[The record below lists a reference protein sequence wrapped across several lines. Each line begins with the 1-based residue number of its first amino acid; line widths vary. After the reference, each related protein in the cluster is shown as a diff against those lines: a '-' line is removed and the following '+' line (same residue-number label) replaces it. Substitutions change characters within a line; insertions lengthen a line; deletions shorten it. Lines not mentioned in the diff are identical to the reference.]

1 MAKQPNF
8 VQRPTSPTI
17 YAPMKLPP
25 MVTVPKAQDP
35 HSYNRPGS
43 APLIPA
49 NGPSRPLGPMTNT
62 PNQVR

>member
-8 VQRPTSPTI
+8 RQAPTGPTI
-17 YAPMKLPP
+17 YPSIKLPP
-25 MVTVPKAQDP
+25 MVSVPHLPTIAP
-35 HSYNRPGS
+35 SRPGS
-43 APLIPA
+43 APMIPA

>member
-8 VQRPTSPTI
+8 RQAPTGPTI
-17 YAPMKLPP
+17 YPSIKLPP
-25 MVTVPKAQDP
+25 MVNVPKANP
-35 HSYNRPGS
+35 PAPSRPAP